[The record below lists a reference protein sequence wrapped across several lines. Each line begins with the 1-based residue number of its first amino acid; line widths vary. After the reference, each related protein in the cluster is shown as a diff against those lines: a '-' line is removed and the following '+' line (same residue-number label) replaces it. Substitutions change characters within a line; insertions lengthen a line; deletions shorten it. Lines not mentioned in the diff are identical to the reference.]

1 MATIYA
7 KPNEIIESTFE
18 GAPTGLLGTVGYS
31 VYRLSDGG
39 VQAARTIL
47 GISEIPTGSGY
58 YYTKIAAPEN
68 IGPYSVVWDT
78 GVISPT
84 TSSSDTLLVTS
95 QGKAPENEPT
105 ANNLITLEQVRRA
118 KGLQDDE
125 HASDEKYE
133 DAIAFVSEAIR
144 KYCDRSFGLPLT
156 TGVRE
161 YEYDQDGFVDIDDAA
176 VIESVEFKIGTFIA
190 PVQSFAWRAEPI
202 KGPPFDYIA
211 IPHWA
216 SSYSPEM
223 GFMYNLDVLSRE
235 RRFAYLPP
243 TVLVKGTWGWPEVPL
258 DVQQAA
264 ILTVINYADD
274 PDENIS
280 ESIENYS
287 FSRGGSRQFG
297 AAESVA
303 ISGRARDLLAP
314 YVRFLI

>member
-1 MATIYA
+1 MYVYSRPEELVETYL
-7 KPNEIIESTFE
+7 ES
-18 GAPTGLLGTVGYS
+18 APTGLVGTVGIQIINTANGA
-31 VYRLSDGG
+31 V
-39 VQAARTIL
+39 VTPRTTA
-47 GISEIPTGSGY
+47 GITEIPAGSGAY
-58 YYTKIAAPEN
+58 YAKVTAP
-68 IGPYSVVWDT
+68 GSPGTYSIVWDT
-78 GVISPT
+78 GTIGPLT
-84 TSSSDTLLVTS
+84 TAADVLVVNSTGAVPPS
-95 QGKAPENEPT
+95 IPGQNI
-105 ANNLITLEQVRRA
+105 ITLEQVRRA

-176 VIESVEFKIGTFIA
+176 SIESVEFKIGTFIA
-190 PVQSFAWRAEPI
+190 PVQPYAWRAEPI